1 MFKWLNRSTTAWQ
14 SEINASFFF
23 LVTFARLDEQ
33 RPEGLR
39 VALRPSSICPNTD
52 TALPELPPVI
62 QKDLAA
68 KTNTDPSIR
77 QWHAAGIWKAGNR
90 LLFQCFLCISH
101 LAAAFSFVW
110 LGVVVGLCA
119 SVCNYQCIQAFLGS
133 TLATVNVKTDSDKN
147 ELWPNRHPVPVPPL
161 AFLTRT
167 RRAAEGP
174 AKPASL
180 WSPRAHKAAR
190 PRMQC
195 TLTPPTMSLT
205 ASLHISVVCSCQA
218 RSWMFDGYLSHAA
231 GC

>member
-1 MFKWLNRSTTAWQ
+1 MAVLRRDRDKRV
-14 SEINASFFF
+14 FFCF

-90 LLFQCFLCISH
+90 LLFQCFLRISH

-110 LGVVVGLCA
+110 LGVVGGLCA
-119 SVCNYQCIQAFLGS
+119 GVCNYQRIQAFLGS
-133 TLATVNVKTDSDKN
+133 TLATVNVKTVSDKN

-161 AFLTRT
+161 AFLTRNPESSWG
-167 RRAAEGP
+167 AC
-174 AKPASL
+174 
-180 WSPRAHKAAR
+180 KACVF
-190 PRMQC
+190 MV
-195 TLTPPTMSLT
+195 PPGS
-205 ASLHISVVCSCQA
+205 
-218 RSWMFDGYLSHAA
+218 
-231 GC
+231 